1 MGETKTDGEALA
13 ERAFAAWRKGRF
25 DELREVARAIGPGFL
40 RLDVRPRSGF
50 ANLCFHPNGDAAA
63 PESAADG
70 TVRYVPCALDGAAAR
85 LGIATRAEFV
95 NVLRQLAADLAGAPL
110 VPPDL
115 RIEPKQA
122 IERGAPEHG
131 LPPTPRST
139 FYRWVRTLKNRDL
152 LGIDKR
158 LAKWVGQPV
167 LVAGLLQLHA
177 RESRKKE
184 LPPGAAAKGT
194 ELARTAAKRKRP

>member
-1 MGETKTDGEALA
+1 MGKAGNDGEALA
-13 ERAFAAWRKGRF
+13 ERAFDAWRAGRL

-70 TVRYVPCALDGAAAR
+70 SVRYVPCALDGAAAR

-95 NVLRQLAADLAGAPL
+95 NVLRQLAADLAGAPT

-115 RIEPKQA
+115 RIGPKQA

-131 LPPTPRST
+131 LPPTPRNT
-139 FYRWVRTLKNRDL
+139 FYRWVRNPKNRDL

-158 LAKWVGQPV
+158 LVKWAGQPV

-177 RESRKKE
+177 SNRRKTK
-184 LPPGAAAKGT
+184 
-194 ELARTAAKRKRP
+194 LAPRAPNAGRSTKRKGRT